1 MNVIQCHVLTLDF
14 VKKKIIDILKT
25 HFLQSQAICD
35 DKRISKKN
43 LHIFED
49 NASDVQVGDIEQ
61 VIV

>member
-1 MNVIQCHVLTLDF
+1 M
-14 VKKKIIDILKT
+14 KKKIIDILKT